1 MVFEIG
7 IEQQLSTHLYNS
19 VMHMY
24 INDTD
29 VNTYPTIN
37 WYYLNHYSL
46 SVNMQNIAR

>member
-7 IEQQLSTHLYNS
+7 IEQQLSTQLY

-24 INDTD
+24 NNDTD